1 MLENLGLIIGIVLGV
16 FLGIILYLII
26 RKKYQYDS
34 IALLILASI
43 DFGAIFGFIGACI
56 DSVITITVTV

>member
-16 FLGIILYLII
+16 FVGIILYLII

-34 IALLILASI
+34 ITLLILASI
-43 DFGAIFGFIGACI
+43 DFGAIFGFRDIHWHM
-56 DSVITITVTV
+56 

>member
-1 MLENLGLIIGIVLGV
+1 MLENLGLIIEIVLGV
-16 FLGIILYLII
+16 FVGIILYLII

-43 DFGAIFGFIGACI
+43 DFGAIFGFRDIH
-56 DSVITITVTV
+56 